1 MRPIGI
7 FDSGVGGLTVMR
19 QIHELLPCEDICYF
33 GDTAR
38 VPYGNKSPET
48 IRRYVIECANFLLK
62 QHIKILVIACNSASS
77 VFDAEEL
84 SQQIGIP
91 TIGVITPGIQ
101 QAVCQSKTGRIAVIG
116 TRATIAAGL
125 YEKGIREALPHAVV
139 FSAACP
145 LLVPLIE
152 EQLFDHQVTRLI
164 IEEYTAPLQKQQP
177 DTFVLGCTHYPLL
190 TSLFADVL
198 GPHVSLVDPAVSC
211 SLAVKQRLVDM
222 GQLNSRPQKGDCAF
236 FVSDDSA
243 KFKATGEY
251 FFHKTLGQVV
261 QV

>member
-19 QIHELLPCEDICYF
+19 KIHELLPYEDICYF

-38 VPYGNKSPET
+38 VPYGNKSSET
-48 IRRYVIECANFLLK
+48 IRRYVTECASFLLK
-62 QHIKILVIACNSASS
+62 QDIKLLVIACNSASS

-84 SQQIGIP
+84 SKQIGIP
-91 TIGVITPGIQ
+91 TIGVIKPGIK
-101 QAVCQSKTGRIAVIG
+101 QAVRQSKTGRIAVIG

-125 YEKGIREALPHAVV
+125 YEKGIKEELPHAEV

-152 EQLFDHQVTRLI
+152 EQLFDHLATRLI
-164 IEEYTAPLQKQQP
+164 IEEYTAPLQKHKP

-190 TSLFADVL
+190 EPLFADVL
-198 GPHVSLVDPAVSC
+198 GPHISLVDPAVSC
-211 SLAVKQRLVDM
+211 SQAVKQKLEEM
-222 GQLNSRPQKGDCAF
+222 GQLNSGPQKGHCAF
-236 FVSDDSA
+236 FVSDDTA
-243 KFKATGEY
+243 KFKADMG
-251 FFHKTLGQVV
+251 L
-261 QV
+261 

>member
-1 MRPIGI
+1 MQPIGI

-19 QIHELLPCEDICYF
+19 KIHELLPYEDICYF

-48 IRRYVIECANFLLK
+48 IRRYVTECAGFLLK
-62 QHIKILVIACNSASS
+62 QNIKLLVIACNSASS
-77 VFDAEEL
+77 VFDAKEL
-84 SQQIGIP
+84 SKQIGIP
-91 TIGVITPGIQ
+91 TIDVIRPGIL
-101 QAVCQSKTGRIAVIG
+101 QAVSQSKTGRIAVIG

-125 YEKGIREALPHAVV
+125 YEKGIKKELPHAEV

-152 EQLFDHQVTRLI
+152 EQLFDHQATRLI
-164 IEEYTAPLQKQQP
+164 IEEYTAPLQRYTP

-190 TSLFADVL
+190 EPLFAAVL
-198 GPHVSLVDPAVSC
+198 GPHVSLVDPAIHC
-211 SLAVKQRLVDM
+211 SMTVQQQLQEM
-222 GQLNSRPQKGDCAF
+222 GQLNSGPQKGQCVF
-236 FVSDDSA
+236 FVSDDTA
-243 KFKATGEY
+243 KFKATGEH
-251 FFHKTLGQVV
+251 FFQRALGKVV